1 MHCLPSS
8 MHLISA
14 MRHSLR
20 MLPFFASNFWSYDTN
35 LSHNFCACIFVQDD
49 SYFKI
54 SFVLI
59 NRVHMLLFLSI
70 ILISICVII
79 WTYCISLI
87 VQHWSFSRNNFYHWW
102 LFRGHYRTLS
112 LTFMAAFTR
121 RHEPHFYHASIH
133 SGRKDCLSQ
142 RYYDA

>member
-1 MHCLPSS
+1 MSQILLGFCINAAQIAFFGSLSSSATYLRFPLRIMHCLPSS

-59 NRVHMLLFLSI
+59 LMTTLNRVHMLLFLSI

-87 VQHWSFSRNNFYHWW
+87 VQHWSFSRNNFYHW
-102 LFRGHYRTLS
+102 
-112 LTFMAAFTR
+112 
-121 RHEPHFYHASIH
+121 
-133 SGRKDCLSQ
+133 
-142 RYYDA
+142 

>member
-1 MHCLPSS
+1 MSKILLGFCNNAAQIAFFGSLSSSATYLRFPLRIMHCLPSS

-59 NRVHMLLFLSI
+59 LMTTLCSYVVVSNYYFNLRLCNYLN
-70 ILISICVII
+70 ILHLINCA
-79 WTYCISLI
+79 TLI
-87 VQHWSFSRNNFYHWW
+87 VF
-102 LFRGHYRTLS
+102 
-112 LTFMAAFTR
+112 
-121 RHEPHFYHASIH
+121 
-133 SGRKDCLSQ
+133 KK
-142 RYYDA
+142 

>member
-1 MHCLPSS
+1 MLGFCINAAQIAFFGSLSSSATYLRFPLRIMHCLPSS

-35 LSHNFCACIFVQDD
+35 LSHNFCASKAASLLRMIDILRKALFWYSWQR
-49 SYFKI
+49 F
-54 SFVLI
+54 
-59 NRVHMLLFLSI
+59 VHMLLFLSI

-87 VQHWSFSRNNFYHWW
+87 VQHWSFSRNNFYHW
-102 LFRGHYRTLS
+102 
-112 LTFMAAFTR
+112 
-121 RHEPHFYHASIH
+121 
-133 SGRKDCLSQ
+133 
-142 RYYDA
+142 